1 MFSLVSVFVF
11 VCVHMRELVFKAR
24 SLFREEKKKYSSIKT
39 KNNDGKM
46 NVYFHY

>member
-24 SLFREEKKKYSSIKT
+24 SLFREEKKYSSIKT

>member
-24 SLFREEKKKYSSIKT
+24 SLFREEKKNTHLLKQKIMM
-39 KNNDGKM
+39 GK
-46 NVYFHY
+46 